1 MHPVWHEFEKMVSQ
15 VVKKNNSE
23 ENICRKIFFLRNDFI
38 VYPTQYSKIV
48 IRSKILC
55 LSYIRIMDFLKIV
68 YVQKGGHW
76 VWFSSP
82 PFSCPSPAFSCHS
95 SRFSCSSS
103 PVSLL
108 LFSPSFHG
116 LPSVPFLLFY
126 TLLCFLPGRILS
138 PYPYHF
144 LLSLIPV
151 VHPLFLSR
159 STLLP
164 QALGYT
170 L

>member
-1 MHPVWHEFEKMVSQ
+1 M
-15 VVKKNNSE
+15 
-23 ENICRKIFFLRNDFI
+23 
-38 VYPTQYSKIV
+38 YPTQYSKIV

-126 TLLCFLPGRILS
+126 TLLCFLPGSILS

-151 VHPLFLSR
+151 LHPLFLSR